1 MLIRSRR
8 DFIKDAVRSVTALG
22 AVGAMSKFGEMNA
35 LAQAQGTGYR
45 ALVCVFLN
53 GGNDAHNMVIPI
65 STAQQDNT
73 LYKNAR
79 AGLALSPASLQTVYN
94 GNDIYGLHPKLVEL
108 AGLYTAGNA
117 AVVANVGM
125 LVKPFVDRNDY
136 LSAGSVNLPN
146 ALFSHSDQTSQ
157 WQTAIPTGLGNTGW
171 GGRMADFAQPANA
184 GAVFPSVTA
193 TSGCQIFCTG
203 AQTYPTTVPVGGA
216 SILNGTNG
224 SPARFSG
231 VQALLQFSNGM
242 QLVQAAN
249 GILGRGVGY
258 SNTLN
263 ALLAQANVTTQFP
276 AGNLLGAQLQT
287 VARMISIRK
296 QLGITRQIFFCSL
309 GGFDTH
315 GGQLPVQDSLMQQLS
330 QAVAAFYQSTKD
342 LGMDQLVTTF
352 TASEFGRTLTPNG
365 NQGTDHAWGS
375 HHFVIG
381 TGQGSGGLLQGGKFY
396 GQYPLLALGGANDAN
411 TRGTLIP
418 TTSVDQYAWTMA
430 QWFGVDPGSISTV
443 FPNLYHFPNQ
453 NLGFLG

>member
-8 DFIKDAVRSVTALG
+8 DFFKDAVRSVTALG
-22 AVGAMSKFGEMNA
+22 ALGAMSKFGEMNA

-45 ALVCVFLN
+45 AMVCIFLN
-53 GGNDAHNMVIPI
+53 GGNDGHNMVIPI
-65 STAQQDNT
+65 NTLQQDNT
-73 LYKNAR
+73 LYAKAR
-79 AGLALSPASLQTVYN
+79 AGLALNPLSLPNIYD
-94 GNDIYGLHPKLVEL
+94 GNDIYGLHPKLTEI
-108 AGLYTAGNA
+108 AGLYAAGNA

-136 LSAGSVNLPN
+136 LHASSANLPN
-146 ALFSHSDQTSQ
+146 ALFSHSDQSTQ
-157 WQTAIPTGLGNTGW
+157 WQTAIPSGLGNTGW
-171 GGRMADFAQPANA
+171 GGRMADNAQTANSA
-184 GAVFPSVTA
+184 AVFPSVTA
-193 TSGCQIFCTG
+193 TTGCQLFCTG
-203 AQTYPTTVPVGGA
+203 SQTFPTTVPVGGD
-216 SILNGTNG
+216 SLLNGTSG
-224 SPARFSG
+224 SPPRSNG
-231 VQALLQFSNGM
+231 VQTLLKFDNGM

-263 ALLAQANVTTQFP
+263 ALLAQANVPTVFP

-315 GGQLPVQDSLMQQLS
+315 GGQLPVQDNLMQQLS

-342 LGMDQLVTTF
+342 LAVDQLVTTF

-365 NQGTDHAWGS
+365 NLGTDHAWGS

-381 TGQGSGGLLQGGKFY
+381 TGQNSGGLLKGGKFY
-396 GQYPLLALGGANDAN
+396 GQFPLLALGGANDAN

-430 QWFGVDPGSISTV
+430 QWFGVDPGSIGTV
-443 FPNLYHFPNQ
+443 FPNISHFPNQ
-453 NLGFLG
+453 NMGFLG